1 MLCGFFRMV
10 SGMQVVTMRNVG
22 MMPGQFLNT
31 AQNAGRGSASPLQLW
46 LAECD
51 NPQARR
57 CSLFAAR
64 LRSKGTNRRLTPE
77 LGSWREAVKKGVIGR
92 RKIGLASLLPIRRFS
107 EQCTAVQN
115 RGRYH
120 SRTRN
125 RSDPARARALRSS
138 EAALPA

>member
-1 MLCGFFRMV
+1 
-10 SGMQVVTMRNVG
+10 MQVVTMRDVG

-77 LGSWREAVKKGVIGR
+77 LGS
-92 RKIGLASLLPIRRFS
+92 
-107 EQCTAVQN
+107 
-115 RGRYH
+115 
-120 SRTRN
+120 
-125 RSDPARARALRSS
+125 
-138 EAALPA
+138 